1 MLAFAAAL
9 ALTTSASAVTTLT
22 IGELELQGGTS
33 AAVPVEY
40 QSDVSVAAVQMD
52 VLFDPA
58 AYSAATATAG
68 TQAESFRVDSR
79 LVEAGRLRVVVGA
92 PNNAPLGN
100 GTVFRVPLTAVDQ
113 FASFF
118 PVVLTDFALATADGA
133 AVAGKIAPRVR
144 LINLT
149 DNARI
154 NGSGGVQLAV
164 EAGATDGSVA
174 RVDYFVGDLK
184 IGSSAAAPFGITW
197 TPPGSGPFVIRA
209 IAFDSNE
216 LQTASRGIP
225 IVVTNVGTTALKGLY
240 AGLVKA
246 EPFAFSTTGF
256 LQFATT
262 ADGGFTAKLTLG
274 GETFSKQGRFAGDGA
289 ATVKFKRDN
298 GRTSLVLTLQQ
309 YATRLIDQIAG
320 QLTDGTV
327 ANGTVTGATFT
338 AEVLADRSLWK
349 KRTNEPAE
357 RGTYTIVFPS
367 ATDAA
372 ADNAPLGDGIGVV
385 KVSRAGA
392 ITAALTL
399 ADGTKVTQGTFLS
412 KDKRWPLFAS
422 LYKKGKGVLA
432 GEVVFADEP
441 EVSDFA
447 GEADWFRPKLR
458 NAASFTDGF
467 ATNISVVGSRY
478 RAPGP
483 GERALDL
490 ADGAGNATF
499 TAIDGGLADALAR
512 TLTIQRDN
520 SVLVVNRDTE
530 RLKLTLDAASGLF
543 SGKFIHPVSAQK
555 AAFQGVLLQKQNV
568 GTGFFSD
575 DPLGGAVSIQPVP

>member
-1 MLAFAAAL
+1 MPLAVAFALATSAFAA
-9 ALTTSASAVTTLT
+9 TTFTV
-22 IGELELQGGTS
+22 GELELEGGAS

-40 QSDVSVAAVQMD
+40 RSDVSVAAVQMD

-68 TQAESFRVDSR
+68 TQSQSFRVDSR
-79 LVEAGRLRVVVGA
+79 LVETGRLRVVVGA
-92 PNNAPLGN
+92 PSNAALAN

-118 PVVLTDFALATADGA
+118 PVVLTDFALSTADGA

-149 DNARI
+149 SGGRI

-174 RVDYFVGDLK
+174 RVDYFVGELK
-184 IGSSAAAPFGITW
+184 IGSSATAPFGITW
-197 TPPGSGPFVIRA
+197 APPGSGPFVIQA
-209 IAFDSNE
+209 VAFDSNG

-274 GETFSKQGRFAGDGA
+274 GETFSKMGRFAEDGT

-298 GRTSLVLTLQQ
+298 GRPPLRLTLQQ

-320 QLTDGTV
+320 QLTDGTI
-327 ANGTVTGATFT
+327 ASGTVTDATFT

-357 RGTYTIVFPS
+357 RGAYTIVLPS
-367 ATDAA
+367 AADAA
-372 ADNAPLGDGIGVV
+372 TDNAPLGDGIGVV
-385 KVSRAGA
+385 TVSRKGA
-392 ITAALTL
+392 ITAAFTL

-458 NAASFTDGF
+458 NATIFADGF
-467 ATNISVVGSRY
+467 TTNISVVGSRY
-478 RAPGP
+478 RVPGP
-483 GERALDL
+483 GERVLDL
-490 ADGAGNATF
+490 ADGAGNARF
-499 TAIDGGLADALAR
+499 TATDGGLANSLVR
-512 TLTIQRDN
+512 MLTIGRNN
-520 SVLVVNRDTE
+520 SVLVVDHGAE
-530 RLKLTLDAASGLF
+530 RLKLTLSPESGLF
-543 SGKFIHPVSAQK
+543 SGSFIRPGTAQK
-555 AAFQGVLLQKQNV
+555 KAFQGVIFQKQNL
-568 GTGFFSD
+568 GTGFFPGE
-575 DPLGGAVSIQPVP
+575 PLGGTVGIQSAP